1 MYMQGLISFGWI
13 SERNICPH
21 STDRN
26 YVQTEKY
33 LVNIVLLERPVLT
46 FFLDR
51 RVAILA
57 SRITKGEE
65 MT

>member
-1 MYMQGLISFGWI
+1 
-13 SERNICPH
+13 
-21 STDRN
+21 
-26 YVQTEKY
+26 
-33 LVNIVLLERPVLT
+33 LERPVLT

-65 MT
+65 MTWFYGALELSY